1 MEIFVKVRA
10 ACAQGGLFAG
20 KWALIAF
27 AIVAAFALAVQALA
41 LVLAAV
47 ALLVIALCLATVC
60 MPEESRAVWAWM
72 RETLCRWSAVAGTAA
87 AQDGGCTS
95 PAGQA
100 PAGQAQAGAQHSEEN
115 SGNGTAAGEGGQ
127 ASAPRQGA

>member
-27 AIVAAFALAVQALA
+27 AGVAAFALAVQALA
-41 LVLAAV
+41 LVLAAL
-47 ALLVIALCLATVC
+47 ALLVIALCLATIC

-72 RETLCRWSAVAGTAA
+72 RDTLCRWSAVAGTGSAEA
-87 AQDGGCTS
+87 G
-95 PAGQA
+95 PAE
-100 PAGQAQAGAQHSEEN
+100 AGADDF
-115 SGNGTAAGEGGQ
+115 GTAASANAEPVKP
-127 ASAPRQGA
+127 ASCEPNTRGPESDTSSKQVS

>member
-72 RETLCRWSAVAGTAA
+72 RETLCRWSAVAGTVA

-100 PAGQAQAGAQHSEEN
+100 PAGQASAGAQHSEEN
-115 SGNGTAAGEGGQ
+115 CGHGAAADEGGQ

>member
-72 RETLCRWSAVAGTAA
+72 GETLCRWSAVAGTAA

-115 SGNGTAAGEGGQ
+115 SGHGTAAGEGGQ
-127 ASAPRQGA
+127 ASASRQGA

>member
-41 LVLAAV
+41 LVLAAL

-100 PAGQAQAGAQHSEEN
+100 QAGQAPAGAQHSEEN